1 MLFSSKTFECD
12 SPDFAIHS
20 IPDNEQFLVRRD
32 ILNGSQVFNDMFA
45 CCSSGGSTDTPL
57 DQLKIDEKAETLH
70 LLLQLLH
77 SPPPAPIPIHIKN
90 KSEISQIRTRTH
102 ESDSMIP
109 WPLLPALLHL
119 ADKYMLSQHLVDS
132 LHEHLL
138 AHVPVYP
145 LEVYGFACQHGLDRI
160 ASKASKYIPPVAGF
174 SIQEIKVIPTVE
186 AYHRLVQ
193 LQDNR
198 VKAMRK
204 ILLEED
210 MFPFNYGICLPH
222 HEEARALWD
231 KARRRLIG
239 RIETD
244 TDVGGEM
251 TYVSESFD
259 SCDACSKACT
269 AAVEMLSYKCSRVT
283 KGIKLK
289 APPV

>member
-12 SPDFAIHS
+12 SPDFAIYS

-32 ILNGSQVFNDMFA
+32 ILNGSQVFSTLLHVLTEHALTNFFLDDMFA
-45 CCSSGGSTDTPL
+45 CCSSGGSTDAPL

-77 SPPPAPIPIHIKN
+77 SPPPAPIPIYIKN
-90 KSEISQIRTRTH
+90 ESEISQIRTRTH

-138 AHVPVYP
+138 AHAPIYP

-160 ASKASKYIPPVAGF
+160 ATKASKYIPPVAGF

-239 RIETD
+239 RIETGKH
-244 TDVGGEM
+244 VAAISPVQG
-251 TYVSESFD
+251 SEAD
-259 SCDACSKACT
+259 RSKT
-269 AAVEMLSYKCSRVT
+269 RTSEVRWHM
-283 KGIKLK
+283 
-289 APPV
+289 